1 MKTRAF
7 LLAGCFVLSSCAS
20 GGADISTQF
29 INGKYYFMGPNCAQY
44 QMVDA
49 NSIQCMDAKGK
60 FTYNA
65 TGLTAAQAQ
74 PVMQQWAMERAI
86 RDAQRAAQLNALTQQ
101 LNATAE
107 SFRQSAQAIQQS
119 QPYTAPQVVNPN
131 VADTTK
137 IYCLKAGIYV
147 HCRAKN

>member
-1 MKTRAF
+1 M
-7 LLAGCFVLSSCAS
+7 LSGCAS

-29 INGKYYFMGPNCAQY
+29 INGKYYFMGPNCAKY

-49 NSIQCMDAKGK
+49 NSLKCMDAKGR

-74 PVMQQWAMERAI
+74 PVTEQWAMERAV
-86 RDAQRAAQLNALTQQ
+86 RDARRAAELNALTEQ
-101 LNATAE
+101 LNATAD
-107 SFRQSAQAIQQS
+107 SFRQSAQAIQQT
-119 QPYTAPQVVNPN
+119 PAYTAPQVVNPN
-131 VADTTK
+131 VTDTTK

-147 HCRAKN
+147 HCRSKD